1 MKMRAFVA
9 LSLLLAI
16 ACPLAA
22 RADGTTV
29 GIAITGTHGTHQEA
43 ASRIEA
49 PFIPAPV
56 FSISHRR
63 RLFEFVA
70 EGLPP
75 MGPFRV
81 DNGGLGIKDIKL
93 GYGDVSVRLWD
104 PTGHVAVGVGES
116 LYVQRTRYARSAT
129 LDQYDASRVTGG
141 RYEIVGQ
148 QHLGQTMRFVTSLA
162 VNPRMHAMLTS
173 TFGGAGSVGVYSRP
187 LPETGAQVDAGAR
200 IERTNGNGTIAFGVR
215 YINYSARFDD
225 GSLADRNVFTM
236 PFVAFGVKIGR

>member
-1 MKMRAFVA
+1 MKMRAFA
-9 LSLLLAI
+9 TLSLLLAL
-16 ACPLAA
+16 ASPLAA
-22 RADGTTV
+22 RADGTTA
-29 GIAITGTHGTHQEA
+29 GIAVTATHGTHEEA
-43 ASRIEA
+43 VSRIEA

-56 FSISHRR
+56 LTLSHRR
-63 RLFEFVA
+63 RLLEVVA

-75 MGPFRV
+75 IGPFRV

-104 PTGHVAVGVGES
+104 PSDHVAIGVGES
-116 LYVQRTRYARSAT
+116 LYVQRTRYMRSAI
-129 LDQYDASRVTGG
+129 LDQYDSSRVTGG

-162 VNPRMHAMLTS
+162 VNPRMHALLTS
-173 TFGGAGSVGVYSRP
+173 TFSGAGSAGAYSPP
-187 LPETGAQVDAGAR
+187 LPETGAQVDACAR

-225 GSLADRNVFTM
+225 GRLADRNVFTM